1 MSQLDGERDG
11 LYATVDPD
19 SNELHHTTLEPTGT
33 NVTADQ
39 FFTELRQK
47 HDVDDA
53 ISLVDDA
60 VLLHR
65 ACKNMASISDTN
77 DMELGTVP
85 NMSIIR

>member
-1 MSQLDGERDG
+1 MSQLAGERQW

-19 SNELHHTTLEPTGT
+19 SNDFHHTTLEPTGT

-53 ISLVDDA
+53 IFLVDDA

-85 NMSIIR
+85 KI